1 MPTDTEKLSDED
13 FSQLIEDRLRTSM
26 GASGSQIA
34 NDRLRNLEAY
44 LAQPEG
50 EWAPPEIDDR
60 SDLVATDVADTIEW
74 MLPSLMRVF
83 ASGRDAVEVT
93 PRRPQFA
100 PQADLVRESVKWLF
114 WERLDGLTFLH
125 NWLKDGLVSKV
136 GFCRVGYSTSTITTR
151 EQFRGLTEAQVQM
164 LLASDDVKVIGQAER
179 VEQTDAGPI
188 KVWDVDIECEEE
200 DGTPTIDVVPPDEM
214 RVDNAARYGSEPLFI
229 AQEYERPRAELIAE
243 GYKVAENATASH
255 HAITSQEAQARRRM
269 NSASMFDDDDDLVRV
284 VDAYVRRGPPNA
296 AKWERGLIIGD
307 ELVEREDV
315 DGHPFGWWCPAPMPH
330 VFFGHCPADQ
340 GIQPQRLRTR
350 LLRAV
355 EDNVYLSVNG
365 RTGVVGG
372 DETTIDDLLDS
383 RPGGIV
389 RLKSK
394 DDLVPIVQPDLSGA
408 AWQAVEWAEQW
419 TEKRTGFSRLSKGL
433 SSEALN
439 DTATG
444 VMEITERAD
453 MRVELIA
460 RHAAAALSKVLA
472 KMLRVMGRHQDVSQA
487 VQINGQW
494 VDIDPRQWDTQYQ
507 VRVRV
512 GLGSGNKDRQTAQL
526 GQLISVQQGLAQAG
540 MVPPPAAVALARKLT
555 ESMGFD
561 HAEQF
566 FPDPPPPQPPQPP
579 LPLLIEQ
586 VKAQAAERIE
596 QVRLQAKL
604 QETQASL
611 ELQASNDQRDA
622 MRSQHEADLRAQL
635 EQTKQASDLQIAAMK
650 DATERAVAELDAEVK
665 LKIAGVP
672 PAGSGAPVDLEAIA
686 RIEEAMRQL
695 MIAVTAPKRI
705 VRDPVSGRPIG
716 AEVVMPQAGEAN

>member
-1 MPTDTEKLSDED
+1 MPNDTEKLSDED

-26 GASGSQIA
+26 GASGSKIV

-93 PRRPQFA
+93 PRRPQFT

-125 NWLKDGLVSKV
+125 NWLKDGLLSKV
-136 GFCRVGYSTSTITTR
+136 GFCRVGYATSTITTR

-164 LLASDDVKVIGQAER
+164 LLASDDVQVLGQAER
-179 VEQTDAGPI
+179 VEQTDAGQI
-188 KVWDVDIECEEE
+188 KVWDVDVECGEA

-214 RVDNAARYGSEPLFI
+214 RVGNAARYGAEPPFI
-229 AQEYERPRAELIAE
+229 AQEYELPRAELIAE

-255 HAITSQEAQARRRM
+255 HVISSQEAQARRRM
-269 NSASMFDDDDDLVRV
+269 NSASTFDDDDDLVRV
-284 VDAYVRRGPPNA
+284 VDAYVRRGPSNA

-307 ELVEREDV
+307 ALVEREDV
-315 DGHPFGWWCPAPMPH
+315 DDHPFGWWCPAPMPH

-540 MVPPPAAVALARKLT
+540 VVPPPAAVALARKLT

-586 VKAQAAERIE
+586 AKAQAEGQR
-596 QVRLQAKL
+596 QQA
-604 QETQASL
+604 
-611 ELQASNDQRDA
+611 DQLHD
-622 MRSQHEADLRAQL
+622 RSM
-635 EQTKQASDLQIAAMK
+635 KQM
-650 DATERAVAELDAEVK
+650 ELDAKHRDRLFE
-665 LKIAGVP
+665 LAAGVMAARTVP
-672 PAGSGAPVDLEAIA
+672 HAGPVNLINGTQIDQTVQAPGMSVPGINQVAGSIA
-686 RIEEAMRQL
+686 QA
-695 MIAVTAPKRI
+695 A
-705 VRDPVSGRPIG
+705 DSIG
-716 AEVVMPQAGEAN
+716 LGFQQGEQ